1 MWLNA
6 AKKAFHFLS
15 SINVELWTLRSVY
28 VRTRACMCVCDQS
41 RNLYCSLG
49 VSSPAL
55 LSICCNVKRF
65 LLSYWVIGTAK
76 SMWTQKFTVSY
87 GNNIKELDTID
98 RQWQCYYKN
107 RLHVLSVKSKNTS
120 LVCVSMCVHSARCY
134 CSTLSFV
141 FFLSVLWMVLLLL
154 LQLFYGS
161 VSCAHRKADQIDL
174 CFLFIPFIGSY
185 CIMVATF
192 VCLFVWVTVCK
203 CVFVCTCILICCTQF
218 LMVFVFLSLS
228 FFVFKFK

>member
-76 SMWTQKFTVSY
+76 SMWTQNFTVSY

-107 RLHVLSVKSKNTS
+107 RLHILSVKSKNTS
-120 LVCVSMCVHSARCY
+120 LVCVCIVHVVVAQHYHSCFSFRCY
-134 CSTLSFV
+134 EWCSCYCYSSFMGLFLVHTEKPIKSICVFCSFHLLAAIALWRPHLFVYLFEWPCVNVCLCALAFWFVALSF
-141 FFLSVLWMVLLLL
+141 
-154 LQLFYGS
+154 
-161 VSCAHRKADQIDL
+161 
-174 CFLFIPFIGSY
+174 
-185 CIMVATF
+185 
-192 VCLFVWVTVCK
+192 
-203 CVFVCTCILICCTQF
+203 
-218 LMVFVFLSLS
+218 
-228 FFVFKFK
+228 